1 MITQKP
7 ISLKIDVDLLHR
19 LDERILNTSLKRNS
33 VINDAVRMYLELN
46 EAHDKERISNM
57 SGQHACPEA
66 LAFIKKYLVHN
77 VQFFL
82 DKIDHH

>member
-7 ISLKIDVDLLHR
+7 ISLKIDCELLER
-19 LDERILNTSLKRNS
+19 LNQEVEQGWKKRNA
-33 VINDAVRMYLELN
+33 VINDAIAFYLEYADAYRHERYANSVGEYACN
-46 EAHDKERISNM
+46 ES
-57 SGQHACPEA
+57 
-66 LAFIKKYLVHN
+66 LAFIKKHLVHN

>member
-7 ISLKIDVDLLHR
+7 ISLKIDSELLEK
-19 LDERILNTSLKRNS
+19 LDQEVLLGWKKRNAC
-33 VINDAVRMYLELN
+33 INEAIAVWLELKDAKRHEKYAN
-46 EAHDKERISNM
+46 SVGEN
-57 SGQHACPEA
+57 ACQES
-66 LAFIKKYLVHN
+66 LRFIKKHLVHN

>member
-1 MITQKP
+1 MIKQKP
-7 ISLKIDVDLLHR
+7 ISLKIDRELLDQ
-19 LDERILNTSLKRNS
+19 LDQEVELGWDKRNA
-33 VINDAVRMYLELN
+33 VINKAIAFYLEYKDAYRHEKYAN
-46 EAHDKERISNM
+46 SVGEN
-57 SGQHACPEA
+57 ACQES

>member
-7 ISLKIDVDLLHR
+7 ISLKIDCELLEQ
-19 LDERILNTSLKRNS
+19 LDHEVELEPKKRNA
-33 VINDAVRMYLELN
+33 VINDAIRLYLEYKD
-46 EAHDKERISNM
+46 AYRHDKYANSVGDN
-57 SGQHACPEA
+57 ACRES
-66 LAFIKKYLVHN
+66 LMFIKKYLVHN

>member
-7 ISLKIDVDLLHR
+7 ISLKIDCGLLEQ
-19 LDERILNTSLKRNS
+19 LDQEVEQGLKKRNA
-33 VINDAVRMYLELN
+33 VINDAIAFYLEYKDAYRHEKYAN
-46 EAHDKERISNM
+46 SVGEN
-57 SGQHACPEA
+57 ACQES

>member
-7 ISLKIDVDLLHR
+7 ISLKIDCELLEQ
-19 LDERILNTSLKRNS
+19 LDQEVSLGWKKRNAI
-33 VINDAVRMYLELN
+33 INDAIRFYLEYKDVYRYEKIAN
-46 EAHDKERISNM
+46 RQGKN
-57 SGQHACPEA
+57 ACHES

>member
-7 ISLKIDVDLLHR
+7 ISLKIDSELLKE
-19 LDERILNTSLKRNS
+19 LDQEVSLGWKKRNAI
-33 VINDAVRMYLELN
+33 INDAIRFYLEYKDVYRYEKIAN
-46 EAHDKERISNM
+46 SQGKSACKES
-57 SGQHACPEA
+57 
-66 LAFIKKYLVHN
+66 LLFIKKHLVHD

>member
-7 ISLKIDVDLLHR
+7 ISLKINSELLEQ
-19 LDERILNTSLKRNS
+19 LDQEVELTWKKRNA
-33 VINDAVRMYLELN
+33 VINDAIAFYLEYKDAYRHEKYAN
-46 EAHDKERISNM
+46 SVGEN
-57 SGQHACPEA
+57 ACQES

>member
-7 ISLKIDVDLLHR
+7 ISLKVNENLLMQ
-19 LDERILNTSLKRNS
+19 LDQECYETFRKRNA
-33 VINDAVRMYLELN
+33 VINEAIELYLELKN
-46 EAHDKERISNM
+46 AQRYERYANSV
-57 SGQHACPEA
+57 GEHACQES

>member
-7 ISLKIDVDLLHR
+7 ISLKIDLDLLEQ
-19 LDERILNTSLKRNS
+19 LDQEVELGLKKRNT
-33 VINDAVRMYLELN
+33 VINDAIRLYLEYKDAYRHEKYAN
-46 EAHDKERISNM
+46 TVGENACKESLM
-57 SGQHACPEA
+57 
-66 LAFIKKYLVHN
+66 FIKKYLVHN

>member
-7 ISLKIDVDLLHR
+7 ISLKIDAELLEK
-19 LDERILNTSLKRNS
+19 LDQEVSTGWKKRNAC
-33 VINDAVRMYLELN
+33 INEAIAVWLELKN
-46 EAHDKERISNM
+46 AERHERYANSV
-57 SGQHACPEA
+57 GEVACRES
-66 LAFIKKYLVHN
+66 LLFIKKHLVHH

>member
-7 ISLKIDVDLLHR
+7 ISLKIDVELLDK
-19 LDERILNTSLKRNS
+19 LDQEVSLGWKKRNACINEAIS
-33 VINDAVRMYLELN
+33 VWLELKDAKRHEKDAN
-46 EAHDKERISNM
+46 FHGENACKESL
-57 SGQHACPEA
+57 Q
-66 LAFIKKYLVHN
+66 FIKRHLVHN

>member
-7 ISLKIDVDLLHR
+7 ISLKIDCELLEQ
-19 LDERILNTSLKRNS
+19 LDQEVELTWKKRNA
-33 VINDAVRMYLELN
+33 VINDAIAFYLEYKDAYRHEKYAN
-46 EAHDKERISNM
+46 SVGKN
-57 SGQHACPEA
+57 ACQES